1 MPKIVNHEER
11 RQSILDH
18 SFVLFAEK
26 GYHGVSVRQIA
37 KANGMT
43 TGMLYHYFPGKPE
56 IFQELLTRMQQRQI
70 HDFKNSLKTEQNPQL
85 ALLQFIQREQESLKN
100 LLSIAIDFHRVH
112 PDVDLTTL
120 LDPYEEAIQNGLQ
133 ISTPQ
138 AKQMLTMILGD
149 LARRLLGA

>member
-1 MPKIVNHEER
+1 MPKIVNHDER

-18 SFVLFAEK
+18 SFLLFAEK

-56 IFQELLTRMQQRQI
+56 IFQELLTTMQQRQI
-70 HDFKNSLKTEQNPQL
+70 HDFKQSLTTQDNPQL
-85 ALLQFIQREQESLKN
+85 ALLQFVQTEQQALQN

-112 PDVDLTTL
+112 PELDISSL
-120 LDPYEEAIQNGLQ
+120 LDPYEKAIEEALK
-133 ISTPQ
+133 ISHVQ
-138 AKQMLTMILGD
+138 AQQMLTTILGN

>member
-18 SFVLFAEK
+18 SFLLFAEN
-26 GYHGVSVRQIA
+26 GFHGVSVRQIA

-56 IFQELLTRMQQRQI
+56 IFQELLTTMQQRQI
-70 HDFKNSLKTEQNPQL
+70 HDFKQSLKTQDNAQFALMQFVQKEQQS
-85 ALLQFIQREQESLKN
+85 LQN

-112 PDVDLTTL
+112 PERDISTL
-120 LDPYEEAIQNGLQ
+120 LDPYEEAIRDSLQ
-133 ISTPQ
+133 ISSVQ

-149 LARRLLGA
+149 LARRLIGG